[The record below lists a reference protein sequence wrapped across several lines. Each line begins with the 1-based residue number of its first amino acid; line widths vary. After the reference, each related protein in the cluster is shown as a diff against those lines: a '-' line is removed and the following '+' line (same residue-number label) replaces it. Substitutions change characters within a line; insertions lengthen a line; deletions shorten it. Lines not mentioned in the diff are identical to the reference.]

1 MMNWKGFG
9 RNSRAGHG
17 LIGALFYNLP
27 AETEGN
33 LREDN

>member
-17 LIGALFYNLP
+17 LIGALFCNLP
-27 AETEGN
+27 GGTDEN
-33 LREDN
+33 RREDG